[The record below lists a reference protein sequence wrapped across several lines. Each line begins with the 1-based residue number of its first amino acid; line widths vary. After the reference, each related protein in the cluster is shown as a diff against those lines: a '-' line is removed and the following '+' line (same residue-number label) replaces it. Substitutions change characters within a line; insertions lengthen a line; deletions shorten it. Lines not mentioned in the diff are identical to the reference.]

1 MAINLKNAIIK
12 WCVEHKIPSKIN
24 LGVLVIALVEL
35 LSLITIWCSLG
46 IPDGCREVIRAA
58 PIGKIGS
65 ILITLMYA
73 LRWFIEQGA
82 KELCTEQQKIIDD
95 LERTVNNLTP
105 LKNNLEE
112 IFDVWLLYALNRMQL
127 GNGSRASFYVYDDR
141 GGKNDQFCLVARESK
156 DPRNKKKGRTNFP
169 FTQGVINAAWMED
182 DGKRFLFVPPKV
194 KTDTDY
200 IVYMV
205 SNGGLPKEVA
215 ENLTM
220 KSKCILGGLIGDTVC
235 KVGVI
240 IIEGGEYI
248 NKSQDRERIIKNFR
262 GLQTEFSPYLCKLF
276 KVYSN
281 QILTQEDPS

>member
-1 MAINLKNAIIK
+1 
-12 WCVEHKIPSKIN
+12 
-24 LGVLVIALVEL
+24 
-35 LSLITIWCSLG
+35 
-46 IPDGCREVIRAA
+46 
-58 PIGKIGS
+58 
-65 ILITLMYA
+65 
-73 LRWFIEQGA
+73 
-82 KELCTEQQKIIDD
+82 
-95 LERTVNNLTP
+95 
-105 LKNNLEE
+105 
-112 IFDVWLLYALNRMQL
+112 
-127 GNGSRASFYVYDDR
+127 
-141 GGKNDQFCLVARESK
+141 
-156 DPRNKKKGRTNFP
+156 
-169 FTQGVINAAWMED
+169 MED

-205 SNGGLPKEVA
+205 SKGGLPKEVA

-281 QILTQEDPS
+281 QILTQEDPR

>member
-1 MAINLKNAIIK
+1 
-12 WCVEHKIPSKIN
+12 
-24 LGVLVIALVEL
+24 
-35 LSLITIWCSLG
+35 
-46 IPDGCREVIRAA
+46 
-58 PIGKIGS
+58 
-65 ILITLMYA
+65 MYA

-240 IIEGGEYI
+240 IIEGVNISI
-248 NKSQDRERIIKNFR
+248 NRRI
-262 GLQTEFSPYLCKLF
+262 ES
-276 KVYSN
+276 
-281 QILTQEDPS
+281 E